1 MLIGALLLPVTL
13 AATTIVLGLMGMSF
27 NMMTLGGMAAAV
39 GLVVAAR
46 SQWALRGVEA

>member
-1 MLIGALLLPVTL
+1 MMQARLPVFAGALLLVG
-13 AATTIVLGLMGMSF
+13 AAV
-27 NMMTLGGMAAAV
+27 AAV